1 MPGVTE
7 RAHFVAADVGV
18 KVQLQGVVHEAVRRF
33 GRIDVVVANAQGI
46 APMKPIVDK
55 PDEDCAM
62 TLATGFY
69 HSL

>member
-1 MPGVTE
+1 
-7 RAHFVAADVGV
+7 
-18 KVQLQGVVHEAVRRF
+18 
-33 GRIDVVVANAQGI
+33 VVVANAQGI
-46 APMKPIVDK
+46 SPMKPIVDK